1 MKRIWWVIALAVVAA
16 GAGYWWW
23 SQGRAHAGD
32 VDLVEAFRG
41 AEKRAPGD
49 PLVMFSMEPQTIKGE
64 TKPAIFAHPPSRI
77 IYHDIMVPP
86 HARLE
91 LFLALKEE
99 AWDKATD
106 GVYFR
111 VGISHGD
118 TYTELVKRTVAPYHV
133 PADRG
138 WIPLSFDLSA
148 YAGQKVNV
156 IFNTHESAPG
166 IAANGMYDFAL
177 FGAPRITTA
186 PPES

>member
-1 MKRIWWVIALAVVAA
+1 MKRIWWVVALAVVAA

-23 SQGRAHAGD
+23 SQGRVHAGD
-32 VDLVEAFRG
+32 IDLVEAFRG
-41 AEKRAPGD
+41 AEKRTSGD
-49 PLVMFSMEPQTIKGE
+49 PAVMFAMEPQTIKGE

-77 IYHDIMVPP
+77 IFHDIVVPP

-91 LFLALKEE
+91 LFLALKED
-99 AWDKATD
+99 AWDKGTD

-118 TYTELVKRTVAPYHV
+118 AYTELVKRTVAPYHV

-138 WIPLSFDLSA
+138 WLPLSFDLSA
-148 YAGQKVNV
+148 YAGETINV

-166 IAANGMYDFAL
+166 LATHGLYDFAV
-177 FGAPRITTA
+177 FGAPRITSA
-186 PPES
+186 PAGS

>member
-1 MKRIWWVIALAVVAA
+1 MKRIWGIVALAIVAA

-23 SQGRAHAGD
+23 SQGQGQAGD
-32 VDLVEAFRG
+32 IDLVEAFRA
-41 AEKRAPGD
+41 AEKRTSGD
-49 PLVMFSMEPQTIKGE
+49 AEAMFAMEPQTIRGE

-77 IYHDIMVPP
+77 VYHDLMVPP

-91 LFLALKEE
+91 LFLGIKED

-111 VGISHGD
+111 VGISQGE
-118 TYTELVKRTVAPYHV
+118 TYKELATRTVAPNLV
-133 PADRG
+133 PADRA

-148 YAGQKVNV
+148 YAGQKINV

-166 IAANGMYDFAL
+166 LTPNALYDFAV
-177 FGAPRITTA
+177 FGAPRITAA
-186 PPES
+186 PAGS